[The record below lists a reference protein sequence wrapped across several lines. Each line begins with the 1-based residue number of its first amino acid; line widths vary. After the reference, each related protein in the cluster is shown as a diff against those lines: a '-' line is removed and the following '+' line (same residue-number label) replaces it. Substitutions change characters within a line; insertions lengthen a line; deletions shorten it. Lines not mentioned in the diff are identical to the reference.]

1 MGSAKISPSAMTTKP
16 TSAIKIEV
24 WTARLTMFWSLRPI
38 ALAMTTLE
46 PSDMPINRLS
56 IRLVSGTLEPTAA
69 MARVPWSPEKLPIMT
84 VAMRFDSCS
93 KMLVAATG
101 KANRGILRHSEPVVM
116 SMCLDAVPAIRS
128 QSLICSF
135 VLICADDDTPNAASR
150 HLGTFL
156 FCRQLGTL
164 LVSSMTR
171 WGRRATMVG
180 VVLFALRSCHVVVS
194 RLP

>member
-1 MGSAKISPSAMTTKP
+1 MGSAKISPRAMTTKP
-16 TSAIKIEV
+16 TSAIRIEV
-24 WTARLTMFWSLRPI
+24 WTARLTMSWSLRPM

-69 MARVPWSPEKLPIMT
+69 MARVPWSPEKLPMMT

-116 SMCLDAVPAIRS
+116 SMCLDAVSAIRS
-128 QSLICSF
+128 QSLICFS

-150 HLGTFL
+150 HLGMFL
-156 FCRQLGTL
+156 FCWQLGTL

>member
-1 MGSAKISPSAMTTKP
+1 MVSEGTLRAASMGSAKISPSAMTTKP

-69 MARVPWSPEKLPIMT
+69 MARVPWSPEKLPMMT

-116 SMCLDAVPAIRS
+116 SMCLDTVSAMRS
-128 QSLICSF
+128 QSLTCYF
-135 VLICADDDTPNAASR
+135 VLICADDDTPNW
-150 HLGTFL
+150 
-156 FCRQLGTL
+156 
-164 LVSSMTR
+164 LV
-171 WGRRATMVG
+171 VG
-180 VVLFALRSCHVVVS
+180 DVLK
-194 RLP
+194 RLVIQERLQ

>member
-1 MGSAKISPSAMTTKP
+1 
-16 TSAIKIEV
+16 
-24 WTARLTMFWSLRPI
+24 
-38 ALAMTTLE
+38 
-46 PSDMPINRLS
+46 MPINRLS

-69 MARVPWSPEKLPIMT
+69 MARVPWSPEKLPMMT

-116 SMCLDAVPAIRS
+116 SMCLDTVSAIRS

-135 VLICADDDTPNAASR
+135 VPICADDDTPNRLVIGDVLIVVGDVLKRLVVGDTLWHRPKGVSLCDARVSLLTSR
-150 HLGTFL
+150 LRT
-156 FCRQLGTL
+156 
-164 LVSSMTR
+164 SPMTR

>member
-1 MGSAKISPSAMTTKP
+1 MVSAGTLSAASMGSAKISPSAMTTKP

-69 MARVPWSPEKLPIMT
+69 MARVPWSPEKLPMMT

-116 SMCLDAVPAIRS
+116 SMCLDTVSAIRS

-135 VLICADDDTPNAASR
+135 VLICADDDTPNATSR

-156 FCRQLGTL
+156 FCRQLGTVL
-164 LVSSMTR
+164 ISSN
-171 WGRRATMVG
+171 
-180 VVLFALRSCHVVVS
+180 
-194 RLP
+194 